1 MIVRPS
7 PAKVNLFLRVL
18 RKRADGYHDILSL
31 MQRIS
36 LCDEMS
42 FSLRDEG
49 IVVKCPG
56 TTLPEDGDNIVY
68 RAAEAVLARANGKTG
83 VGVEITI
90 RKEIPI
96 AAGLGGGSSNA
107 ATALVTLNEM
117 AGTNLGT
124 DELMRMG
131 AKLGA
136 DVPFFIFGRTA
147 LASGIGD
154 RLEAVDGIP
163 RIWFVLVNPG
173 FEISTRGIYESLQ
186 LGLTEDSIQYTMP
199 QLTTVSR
206 VAEELYNDLE
216 RVSLPLYPALS
227 EIKEQLTAQGASGSL
242 MSGSGPTVFGIFES
256 EDDAR
261 KAEGKLREARI
272 GSVFVASSI

>member
-1 MIVRPS
+1 MIVRSS

-31 MQRIS
+31 MQRID

-42 FSLRDEG
+42 FSLGDEG
-49 IVVKCPG
+49 VVVKCPG
-56 TTLPEDGDNIVY
+56 TSLPEDRDNIVY
-68 RAAEAVLARANGKTG
+68 RAAEAILALAGGTTG
-83 VGVEITI
+83 AEITI
-90 RKEIPI
+90 RKKIPV

-107 ATALVTLNEM
+107 ATTLVTLNEM
-117 AGTNLGT
+117 VGTNLST
-124 DELMRMG
+124 EELMRMG

-147 LASGIGD
+147 LASGIGEH
-154 RLEAVDGIP
+154 LEAVDGIP
-163 RIWFVLVNPG
+163 RMWLILVNPG
-173 FEISTRGIYESLQ
+173 FEISTREVYESLR
-186 LGLTEDSIQYTMP
+186 LGLTGDPIQYRIP
-199 QLTTVSR
+199 PFTTVSH
-206 VAEELYNDLE
+206 VAKELYNDLE
-216 RVSLPLYPALS
+216 QVSLDRYPVLS
-227 EIKEQLTAQGASGSL
+227 EIKEQLMKHGASGSL

-261 KAEGKLREARI
+261 KAELKLREAQI

>member
-1 MIVRPS
+1 MIVRQS

-56 TTLPEDGDNIVY
+56 TSLPEDRGNIVC

-83 VGVEITI
+83 VEITLH
-90 RKEIPI
+90 KKIPI

-124 DELMRMG
+124 EELMRMG
-131 AKLGA
+131 ARLGA

-163 RIWFVLVNPG
+163 RIWFVLINPG
-173 FEISTRGIYESLQ
+173 FEISTREVYESLQ
-186 LGLTEDSIQYTMP
+186 LGLTEDSRQYTMP
-199 QLTTVSR
+199 RFTTMSR

-216 RVSLPLYPALS
+216 NVSLPLYPALS
-227 EIKEQLTAQGASGSL
+227 EIKGHLMAQGALGSL
-242 MSGSGPTVFGIFES
+242 MSGSGSTVFGIFES
-256 EDDAR
+256 EDSAR
-261 KAEGKLREARI
+261 KAEVKLREAHV